1 MNIIETQLEDCLLI
15 EPRVFEDERGFFLES
30 FNLKQYE
37 NVLGSTTTFVQ
48 DNHSKSRKG
57 VLRGL
62 HLQRNKPQGKLVRV
76 IKGEILDVVVDLRKS
91 SSSYCRWQS
100 FRISSKNKHQ
110 LWVPPGFAHGFVVL
124 SEISEVEYKV
134 TDYYDPSDEISL
146 LWNDVDLKIDW
157 LIKNPIL
164 SDKDRNASTFQKLD
178 L

>member
-62 HLQRNKPQGKLVRV
+62 HFQRNKPQGKLVRV

-146 LWNDVDLKIDW
+146 LWNDADLNIDW

>member
-15 EPRVFEDERGFFLES
+15 EPKVFEDERGFFLES
-30 FNLKQYE
+30 FNLKKYE
-37 NVLGSTTTFVQ
+37 NVLGSGTIFVQ
-48 DNHSKSRKG
+48 DNHSKSSRG